1 MIQFQ
6 CPKCMSQMEF
16 KVVPVD
22 SSLVEVLDT
31 QELNPTT
38 DVDRSLSPDQTDQR
52 FLNSQMTTFLQPQN
66 NVIANPPNM
75 RQMLPTQLVQP
86 PIMRQMLPTVPV
98 QPPIMRQMLPTQPV
112 QPPIMRQ
119 MLPTVPVQ
127 PPIMRQT
134 QTIVREYIGDQY
146 F

>member
-1 MIQFQ
+1 MILKVA
-6 CPKCMSQMEF
+6 CPKCMAMVEF
-16 KVVPVD
+16 KVIPVD
-22 SSLVEVLDT
+22 SSLVEILDT

-38 DVDRSLSPDQTDQR
+38 DVDRPLSPEILPFSNQTDQR
-52 FLNSQMTTFLQPQN
+52 FLNPQMTTFLQPQN
-66 NVIANPPNM
+66 NVIANPPN
-75 RQMLPTQLVQP
+75 
-86 PIMRQMLPTVPV
+86 MRQMLPTVPV